1 MTQYLPRDI
10 RQIKLTSGEE
20 ILTEVVGEDREEFL
34 IRNPLLVH
42 REKVQLGSISRE
54 ANMFTRWMSLA
65 DNDEFI
71 ISKKHIIIE
80 ALVNDAVAVYYNKM
94 TVNIEQDLQVPI
106 TEADQAAEP
115 SVVQATPTLHLLDEE
130 DDGTPPTYH

>member
-10 RQIKLTSGEE
+10 RQIKLTNGEE

-42 REKVQLGSISRE
+42 REKVQLGNISRE
-54 ANMFTRWMSLA
+54 ANLFTRWMSLA
-65 DNDEFI
+65 DNDEYI
-71 ISKKHIIIE
+71 ISKNHILVE
-80 ALVNDAVAVYYNKM
+80 ALVNDAVAIYYNKM
-94 TVNIEQDLQVPI
+94 MANIEHDLKSPI
-106 TEADQAAEP
+106 SDLNEAPEP
-115 SVVQATPTLHLLDEE
+115 TVAQNTPSLHLLDEE

>member
-10 RQIKLTSGEE
+10 RQIKLTNGEE
-20 ILTEVVGEDREEFL
+20 IITEVVGEDREEFL

-42 REKVQLGSISRE
+42 REKVQLGDIARE

-71 ISKKHIIIE
+71 ISRSHILVE
-80 ALVNDAVAVYYNKM
+80 ALVNDAVAIYYNKM
-94 TVNIEQDLQVPI
+94 TANIEQDLKTPI
-106 TEADQAAEP
+106 TALNEAPEP
-115 SVVQATPTLHLLDEE
+115 EVAQATPTLHLLNEE
-130 DDGTPPTYH
+130 DDGTPPTFH

>member
-10 RQIKLTSGEE
+10 RQIKLTNGEE

-42 REKVQLGSISRE
+42 REKIQLGNISRE

-65 DNDEFI
+65 DNDEYI
-71 ISKKHIIIE
+71 INKNHILVE
-80 ALVNDAVAVYYNKM
+80 ALVNDAVAIYYNKM
-94 TVNIEQDLQVPI
+94 MANFEHDMQSPINDLSDAPEPEVAQSTPIEI
-106 TEADQAAEP
+106 
-115 SVVQATPTLHLLDEE
+115 E